1 MIRVNILSREVE
13 GIGPMKPSNLPH
25 GVGAKSYGEP
35 RDNKEAIGF
44 PVAFLLGG

>member
-1 MIRVNILSREVE
+1 MNILSREVE
-13 GIGPMKPSNLPH
+13 GIGPMKPSNLPY

-35 RDNKEAIGF
+35 IDNKEAIGF